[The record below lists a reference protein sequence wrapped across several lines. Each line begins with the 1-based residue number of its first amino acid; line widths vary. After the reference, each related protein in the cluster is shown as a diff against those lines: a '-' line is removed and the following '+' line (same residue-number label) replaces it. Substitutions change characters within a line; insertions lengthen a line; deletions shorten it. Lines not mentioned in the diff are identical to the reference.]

1 MQHTLLSTEPLPG
14 VEESPFLAEFVIPES
29 VLCYFTTKH
38 CMCLGASPPCKQAG
52 RTKDPQST
60 LLLMRMLPSHC
71 FLNCSA
77 P

>member
-38 CMCLGASPPCKQAG
+38 CTYLGASPPRKAG
-52 RTKDPQST
+52 REDEGPPEH
-60 LLLMRMLPSHC
+60 LVAHED
-71 FLNCSA
+71 A
-77 P
+77 A